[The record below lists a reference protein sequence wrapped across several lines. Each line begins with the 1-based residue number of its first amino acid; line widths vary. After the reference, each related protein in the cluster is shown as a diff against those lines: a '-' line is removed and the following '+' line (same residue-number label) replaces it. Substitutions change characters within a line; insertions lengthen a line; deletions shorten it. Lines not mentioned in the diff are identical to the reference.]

1 MTRLALALALL
12 VGTASAQDNV
22 LLLLAD
28 DLGVD
33 RVAAY
38 GEHPD
43 PGHTPVI
50 DALAAG
56 GVLFRNAW
64 SSPSCSPTRAGLM
77 TGQHAFRTGVGFPI
91 DAQYDRHALWS
102 GETTL
107 PRLLEPDVACLL
119 VGKWHLGLDQAGLP
133 GLGPALQ
140 HPLACGF
147 RRFWGSFSGISQ
159 PALVNDD
166 YTDWIRVVDGVPQHC
181 TTYNT
186 TATVDDALTL
196 IAATPEPWFAYV
208 AFNAPHHPYHAPPPE
223 LHGFTLPPTV
233 EEDLPL
239 HAKAAVEAMDTEIG
253 RLLASLDPDVRSRT
267 LVIFAGDNG
276 TAKEATTAP
285 FLPSHA
291 KGTVFEGGVNVPLI
305 VNGPGVAR
313 GAECAGLVTT
323 TDLFATIADV
333 FGVEHPTGL
342 DSLSLLPYFSD
353 PAQPS
358 LRATVFTETFQPNG
372 FAPWTSRSRAVR
384 DARFK
389 LIRRQASGGQVD
401 RLFDLSAD
409 PFEQV
414 DLLKAPLSP
423 EAAAAYAALVPALDP
438 APEPVNRAGL
448 GVLGCQ
454 GEPRLSGASDMRL
467 GSPVELLV
475 ENARALSPAAL
486 FIGLSWGGLPCQ
498 GGLMGPLPLACLVGL
513 TTDASGSFSLQATC
527 PAGLMASQ
535 QIVLQ
540 AWIIDQAA
548 PKGVAATNNLLLTP
562 AGS

>member
-1 MTRLALALALL
+1 MTRRAIALALL
-12 VGTASAQDNV
+12 AGSATAQDNV

-43 PGHTPVI
+43 PGRTPVI

-64 SSPSCSPTRAGLM
+64 ASPSCSPTRAGLM

-91 DAQYDRHALWS
+91 DPKADRHALWA

-119 VGKWHLGLDQAGLP
+119 VGKWHLGLDQPGLP

-166 YTDWIRVVDGVPQHC
+166 YTDWVKVVDGVPQHC

-186 TATVDDALTL
+186 TATVDDALAL
-196 IAATPEPWFAYV
+196 IATTPEPWFACV

-233 EEDLPL
+233 AQDLPL

-253 RLLASLDPDVRSRT
+253 RLLDSLDPGVRSRT

-276 TAKEATTAP
+276 TAVEATTAP
-285 FLPSHA
+285 FPPAHA
-291 KGTVFEGGVNVPLI
+291 KGTVYEGGLNVPL
-305 VNGPGVAR
+305 VVSGPGVAQ

-333 FGVEHPTGL
+333 FGAEQATGL
-342 DSLSLLPYFSD
+342 DSVSLRPYFSD
-353 PAQPS
+353 PGRPS
-358 LRATVFTETFQPNG
+358 LRATVFAETFKPNG
-372 FAPWTSRSRAVR
+372 FAPWSERSRAVR

-389 LIRRQASGGQVD
+389 LIRRQAGTGQVD
-401 RLFDLSAD
+401 RMFDLAGD

-414 DLLKAPLSP
+414 DLLASPLSP
-423 EAAAAYAALVPALDP
+423 EAAAAHAALLVALDP
-438 APEPVNRAGL
+438 APEPINRAGHGML
-448 GVLGCQ
+448 GSH
-454 GEPRLSGASDMRL
+454 GEPQLAGLGELRP
-467 GSPVELLV
+467 GSPLV
-475 ENARALSPAAL
+475 LSVQHARSHAAAAL
-486 FIGLSWGGLPCQ
+486 LIGLAWGGLPCQ
-498 GGLMGPLPLACLVGL
+498 GGLMGPLPVTGLFGLV
-513 TTDASGSFSLQATC
+513 TDAGGGLGILAEC
-527 PAGLMASQ
+527 PAGLPADQ
-535 QIVLQ
+535 PIVLQ
-540 AWIIDQAA
+540 GWIVDPAA
-548 PKGVAATNNLLLTP
+548 PKGLAATNNLLL
-562 AGS
+562 AASGG